1 MPRGGQQLRLLPGIS
16 PLPPSAAP
24 PSGSFNVVC
33 PYMSRMLCNYRKRQL
48 SRFAIVARAI
58 NTLAPNGALK
68 SKHGLGPY
76 IIGHTIQPRL
86 GNQETTKQGE
96 SLHLLC
102 LARADISDSKMYFE
116 QSLVLIWEIK
126 KLFVFDDQKYQL
138 CMVSLM
144 VIDRIRA
151 GSH

>member
-1 MPRGGQQLRLLPGIS
+1 MFALICPECSAITGRGSL
-16 PLPPSAAP
+16 
-24 PSGSFNVVC
+24 N
-33 PYMSRMLCNYRKRQL
+33 
-48 SRFAIVARAI
+48 RFAIVARAI

-76 IIGHTIQPRL
+76 IIGHTIQPHL

-96 SLHLLC
+96 SLHLL
-102 LARADISDSKMYFE
+102 
-116 QSLVLIWEIK
+116 SLVRRDILDFKIQLCAKPGPRLRNTETNSSFMFDAQ
-126 KLFVFDDQKYQL
+126 KLQL

-151 GSH
+151 GSHNDRCQALPTG